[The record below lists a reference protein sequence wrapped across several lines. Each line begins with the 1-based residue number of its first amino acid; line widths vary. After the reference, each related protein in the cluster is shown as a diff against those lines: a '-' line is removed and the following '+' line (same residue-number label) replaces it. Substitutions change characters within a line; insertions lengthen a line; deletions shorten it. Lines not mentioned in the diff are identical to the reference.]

1 MFEKI
6 KKAWSAWQELGE
18 KFYRAI
24 MGDTITDMLYGKS
37 SSVQKSLSDNKP
49 DTRNDDDYTKVL
61 PSNMLLEFN
70 AKARSAAM
78 DARDLTV
85 ERILIS
91 KALAA
96 AKIHFFSPSNM
107 NSIVSQ
113 LTAKTT
119 DGHYEKNKID
129 LSVGI
134 YGSWQREAKHE
145 RKYSGAGSYIR
156 NGNTVFVDGTWDNV
170 RVNDVIEKHIV
181 HISRPDLISGDPA
194 AQELVQL
201 SNKFNL
207 NVSFSVA
214 QTSEISEGNQF
225 ITRNI
230 APSAQDDI
238 KPSLLII
245 TLKRNEL
252 EL

>member
-70 AKARSAAM
+70 A
-78 DARDLTV
+78 V

-194 AQELVQL
+194 AQEFVQL